1 MADTPRISPEEARI
15 MAQVNQLDVPQD
27 RVESLAIMVS
37 NFLTGFEAVRAI
49 ETEDREPATLVPT
62 REE

>member
-15 MAQVNQLDVPQD
+15 IAQVHQLDLPQD
-27 RVESLAIMVS
+27 RVASLAIMLS

-49 ETEDREPATLVPT
+49 ETEDREPTTLVPT
-62 REE
+62 KEA